1 MSIST
6 LFLTIVCTCVEV
18 NSDGQADIKM
28 SLSGGLTM
36 IIVLLIVIN
45 KTVYL
50 FETLI
55 YFIFYPPLSYF
66 IFYPPLIASFQW
78 RLKSSS
84 TCGQLQRRGCCWP
97 PARAATGTRWSSGAG
112 TTHSQSSGTPSWH
125 PPAMQSHRSAIE
137 MTTNIRKVFTVQIK
151 PAVSYDLGM
160 ESLFQNLLCTVG

>member
-1 MSIST
+1 MLINCVCMIDIKCQNNHKSFQCSSCVSMSIST

-50 FETLI
+50 FETLT
-55 YFIFYPPLSYF
+55 YFIFYPPLTYF

-84 TCGQLQRRGCCWP
+84 TCGQLLRRGCCWP
-97 PARAATGTRWSSGAG
+97 RVRAAMGTRW
-112 TTHSQSSGTPSWH
+112 
-125 PPAMQSHRSAIE
+125 
-137 MTTNIRKVFTVQIK
+137 
-151 PAVSYDLGM
+151 
-160 ESLFQNLLCTVG
+160 

>member
-1 MSIST
+1 MLINCVCMIDIKCQNNHKSFQCSSCVSMSIST

-18 NSDGQADIKM
+18 NSDGHPNIKM

-50 FETLI
+50 FETLT
-55 YFIFYPPLSYF
+55 YF

-84 TCGQLQRRGCCWP
+84 TCGQLLRRGCCWRR
-97 PARAATGTRWSSGAG
+97 ARAATATRWSSGAG
-112 TTHSQSSGTPSWH
+112 TTHSQSSGTPS
-125 PPAMQSHRSAIE
+125 
-137 MTTNIRKVFTVQIK
+137 
-151 PAVSYDLGM
+151 
-160 ESLFQNLLCTVG
+160 

>member
-1 MSIST
+1 MLINCVCMIDIKCQNNHKSFQCSSCVSMSIST

-50 FETLI
+50 FETLT
-55 YFIFYPPLSYF
+55 YFIFYPPLTYF

-84 TCGQLQRRGCCWP
+84 TCEQLQRRGCCWRRV
-97 PARAATGTRWSSGAG
+97 RAAMGTRW
-112 TTHSQSSGTPSWH
+112 
-125 PPAMQSHRSAIE
+125 
-137 MTTNIRKVFTVQIK
+137 
-151 PAVSYDLGM
+151 
-160 ESLFQNLLCTVG
+160 